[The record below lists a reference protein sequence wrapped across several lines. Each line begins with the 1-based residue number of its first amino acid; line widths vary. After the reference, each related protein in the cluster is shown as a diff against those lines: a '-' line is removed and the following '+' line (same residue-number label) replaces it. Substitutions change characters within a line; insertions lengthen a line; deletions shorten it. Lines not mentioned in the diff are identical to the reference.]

1 MNDLRRGMLAAALV
15 ATLAALA
22 LVSLACC
29 GTREFFDAVDGFT
42 PTPTVTATPD
52 VCVPQCVDLCVQ
64 IQEKHGGQ
72 PELCSADY
80 EVVCTEAKE
89 AAE

>member
-1 MNDLRRGMLAAALV
+1 MSDLRRGMVTAALII
-15 ATLAALA
+15 TLAALA

-29 GTREFFDAVDGFT
+29 GTREVFDYIDGFT

-52 VCVPQCVDLCVQ
+52 TCIPECVDLCAQ

-72 PELCSADY
+72 PELCAADCAAAC
-80 EVVCTEAKE
+80 EKAEAGE
-89 AAE
+89 